1 MQMNIPV
8 DQASKKKRIL
18 KLRNE
23 LEKNPVQSNNP
34 SYLLKIYYD
43 IKDMKK
49 LSEDNL
55 ERLTK
60 IMEEEQLKTCGDL
73 IANQLKDKTDQEKLM
88 ALLNLL
94 QLRDLERLKN
104 CTYNVYMRIEE
115 EDKDGQTVVN
125 EYKFKIN
132 KGKNLNEE
140 VLRLEKENASKINEI
155 KSLLEQKLKNRKD
168 QDPDSSII
176 ENLKKELDKELKQQN
191 DLKVDI
197 QKSGIDD
204 PDEQQKL
211 LDKLAQQKRNLEEQK
226 NARIRAESERL
237 RKQTEEKYRK
247 QLDSLEEEEK
257 QKELKEIEE
266 LEKRKNE
273 ILQKR
278 RQEHLERKKK
288 LQEGRSLVSG
298 SIVFI
303 FFFF

>member
-298 SIVFI
+298 LISLIS
-303 FFFF
+303 

>member
-1 MQMNIPV
+1 MNIPV

-298 SIVFI
+298 LISLIS
-303 FFFF
+303 